1 MLRKVKVKMPGC
13 CAVGCTNRTEKGFS
27 LKIIPK
33 DPFRRKLWAFK
44 IRRVNERNQVWSP
57 PRRSFVCEVLDR
69 SKCTTMP
76 FQVHFEDDQWEDR
89 DLKKLKPDAVPTIFE
104 YNKKKLKEEPLQKKR
119 KYSCQKPKSE
129 AVSSELQEQL
139 VSANYTISYLE
150 AKLLSTNQDFADLKK
165 RMDEEILS
173 SRQRIFTL
181 TEENKKLKEQ
191 LEQSTKLIKAFS
203 K

>member
-57 PRRSFVCEVLDR
+57 PRRSFVCE
-69 SKCTTMP
+69 
-76 FQVHFEDDQWEDR
+76 VHFEDDQWEDR